1 MNSGLYAAL
10 SGNLAAMRRLDVISN
25 NLANANTAGFK
36 GDRLQFESVLASSK
50 KQAQQP
56 QGTLSDS
63 PVFSNE
69 QFFTDYSQGPMLQT
83 GNTLD
88 VALEGDGFFVV
99 TTPQGRAYTR
109 QGNFHLDSGGRLV
122 TSEGYQVQGGGPIVI
137 NGGQVDI
144 DSKGAILVDGTPV
157 GTLEVVDFQK
167 PYNLQKQGE
176 GLFVPANPQDTPTAV
191 TTTTVLQGA
200 LEGSNVNVVAEM
212 VRLIETTRYFESC
225 QKVVRSYDDIT
236 GKAANDLGRI

>member
-50 KQAQQP
+50 SQTQQP
-56 QGTLSDS
+56 GTLSDS
-63 PVFSNE
+63 PVFSGE
-69 QFFTDYSQGPMLQT
+69 KFFTDYSPGPLTQT

-88 VALEGDGFFVV
+88 LALNGDGFFVV

-109 QGNFHLDSGGRLV
+109 QGNFRLDAGGRLV
-122 TSEGYQVQGGGPIVI
+122 TSEGYQVQGNGPITI
-137 NGGQVDI
+137 SGGQVDI
-144 DSKGAILVDGTPV
+144 DAKGAILVDGTPV
-157 GTLEVVDFQK
+157 GTLEVVDFPK
-167 PYNLQKQGE
+167 PYNLQKLGE
-176 GLFVPANPQDTPTAV
+176 GLFVPINPQDTPVAV
-191 TTTTVLQGA
+191 TATTVQQGA

-225 QKVVRSYDDIT
+225 QKVVRSYDDLT
-236 GKAANDLGRI
+236 GKAANDLGRV

>member
-50 KQAQQP
+50 SQSQAAASP
-56 QGTLSDS
+56 NDS
-63 PVFSNE
+63 PVFSSE
-69 QFFTDYSQGPMLQT
+69 IFFTDYSPGPLKQT

-88 VALEGDGFFVV
+88 VALDGDGFFVV
-99 TTPQGRAYTR
+99 NTPQGRAYTR
-109 QGNFHLDSGGRLV
+109 QGNFRMDSAGRLV
-122 TSEGYQVQGGGPIVI
+122 TSEGYEVQGGGPITI
-137 NGGQVDI
+137 NGGRVDI
-144 DSKGAILVDGTPV
+144 DAKGAILVDGTPA
-157 GTLEVVDFQK
+157 GTLDIVDFQK
-167 PYNLQKQGE
+167 PYALQKLGE
-176 GLFVPANPQDTPTAV
+176 GLFIPANPQETPVNV
-191 TTTTVLQGA
+191 TTTTVQQGT

-212 VRLIETTRYFESC
+212 VRMIETTRYFESC